1 MSKQVQIIKALLY
14 YIYKNSNILVIY
26 KLGCFLF
33 TLAMPDVITKDV
45 TPDHE
50 FIVLACDGES

>member
-1 MSKQVQIIKALLY
+1 M
-14 YIYKNSNILVIY
+14 YKNSNILVIY
-26 KLGCFLF
+26 KLGFLF